1 MPWIVWRRYTRND
14 IRAAFPALGARG
26 AVARS
31 GAEVAVVLLRV
42 NEPGWIN
49 QFLPGNPPQLK
60 MAVNRARPGHNAVL
74 MDGALT
80 KLLFWSE
87 HAGGDYVHLGEMQ
100 FVRREQDPGLKLVFY
115 FDLVTPGAQV
125 PPA

>member
-1 MPWIVWRRYTRND
+1 MWIVGRRYTRND
-14 IRAAFPALGARG
+14 IQAAFPALDARG

-42 NEPGWIN
+42 NEPGWSN

-60 MAVNRARPGHNAVL
+60 MEVNRARLGHNSVL

-100 FVRREQDPGLKLVFY
+100 FVRRERDPVLGLHSY
-115 FDLVTPGAQV
+115 FDLVTPGTQV
-125 PPA
+125 PPT